1 MEQPAS
7 ESYLESQV
15 LTATPQK
22 LRLMLIEGAIR
33 FARQTMHHWEQG
45 NNEQALET
53 IIRSRSIVSELLASI
68 TVDQSELTRKV
79 ASIYLFVFR
88 HLTEGQ
94 LRRDAR
100 LVEEAIRVLEAERET
115 WSLVCEQMPEAPPKA
130 TDDSPGSAEILAP
143 QVIYPASDFGDSR
156 IGGTVSFDA

>member
-1 MEQPAS
+1 MQQQAS

-33 FARQTMHHWEQG
+33 FARQTLHHWEQE

-53 IIRSRSIVSELLASI
+53 IIRARSIVSELIASI
-68 TVDQSELTRKV
+68 RIDETELTRKV

-94 LRRDAR
+94 LRRDDH
-100 LVEEAIRVLEAERET
+100 LVTEAIRVLEAERET
-115 WSLVCEQMPEAPPKA
+115 WQQVCEQMPEAPVA
-130 TDDSPGSAEILAP
+130 AVGQSESSEIIAP
-143 QVIYPASDFGDSR
+143 QVIYPDNEVGGSG

>member
-1 MEQPAS
+1 MQQHAS

-33 FARQTMHHWEQG
+33 FSRQTLHHWEQE

-53 IIRSRSIVSELLASI
+53 IIRARSIVSELIASI
-68 TVDQSELTRKV
+68 RVDETELTRKV

-94 LRRDAR
+94 LRRDAH
-100 LVEEAIRVLEAERET
+100 LVREAIRVLEAERET
-115 WSLVCEQMPEAPPKA
+115 WHQVCEQMPEAPTP
-130 TDDSPGSAEILAP
+130 PLGGSESSEIIAP
-143 QVIYPASDFGDSR
+143 QVVYPDSKTGDSN